1 MYQIY
6 MPNCCENDGIKK
18 CETEKWTEFR
28 SMRKMA
34 QFDFVIKRYVIESN
48 NHTKKR

>member
-18 CETEKWTEFR
+18 CETEKWTELR

-34 QFDFVIKRYVIESN
+34 QFDFVIKHLHY
-48 NHTKKR
+48 KKICDRIQ

>member
-18 CETEKWTEFR
+18 NVKQK
-28 SMRKMA
+28 SG
-34 QFDFVIKRYVIESN
+34 QSSGQ
-48 NHTKKR
+48 

>member
-18 CETEKWTEFR
+18 CETEKWNRVPVNE
-28 SMRKMA
+28 KNGA
-34 QFDFVIKRYVIESN
+34 V
-48 NHTKKR
+48 

>member
-34 QFDFVIKRYVIESN
+34 QFDFG
-48 NHTKKR
+48 